1 MCKCLLRLLKKWE
14 IQITK
19 KILFLPLDLSNRDNE
34 IQKLNNDIVHVKDIL
49 QRQAV
54 EKDQM
59 SQQLSSLQNNEETKI
74 EIKNLQNALDSSKK
88 ELESQ
93 RMLVNEYKMKIEDLS
108 KQVMESKLLTQKS
121 GGDSFLVSH
130 HAFIQ

>member
-1 MCKCLLRLLKKWE
+1 
-14 IQITK
+14 
-19 KILFLPLDLSNRDNE
+19 
-34 IQKLNNDIVHVKDIL
+34 
-49 QRQAV
+49 
-54 EKDQM
+54 M

-130 HAFIQ
+130 HEFILKQALDCLS

>member
-1 MCKCLLRLLKKWE
+1 MGNSNNQKFF
-14 IQITK
+14 
-19 KILFLPLDLSNRDNE
+19 FLHLDLSNRDNE

-130 HAFIQ
+130 HAFILKQALDCLS

>member
-1 MCKCLLRLLKKWE
+1 
-14 IQITK
+14 
-19 KILFLPLDLSNRDNE
+19 
-34 IQKLNNDIVHVKDIL
+34 
-49 QRQAV
+49 
-54 EKDQM
+54 M

-130 HAFIQ
+130 HAFILKQALDCLS

>member
-1 MCKCLLRLLKKWE
+1 MSKQNFKEK
-14 IQITK
+14 INQK
-19 KILFLPLDLSNRDNE
+19 KILFSDLSSRDSE
-34 IQKLNNDIVHVKDIL
+34 IQKLNNDIVNVKDIL

-54 EKDQM
+54 EKDQI
-59 SQQLSSLQNNEETKI
+59 SQQLKTLQNNEETKI

-88 ELESQ
+88 ELEAQ
-93 RMLVNEYKMKIEDLS
+93 RMLVNEYKMKIEDLG

-130 HAFIQ
+130 

>member
-1 MCKCLLRLLKKWE
+1 M
-14 IQITK
+14 
-19 KILFLPLDLSNRDNE
+19 N
-34 IQKLNNDIVHVKDIL
+34 
-49 QRQAV
+49 
-54 EKDQM
+54 
-59 SQQLSSLQNNEETKI
+59 QQLSSLQNNEETKI

-130 HAFIQ
+130 

>member
-1 MCKCLLRLLKKWE
+1 
-14 IQITK
+14 
-19 KILFLPLDLSNRDNE
+19 
-34 IQKLNNDIVHVKDIL
+34 
-49 QRQAV
+49 
-54 EKDQM
+54 M

-130 HAFIQ
+130 HAFIHKQALDCLS